1 MGRPTAIPGPLGKR
15 SRWHWRLWLL
25 PLLTLAASLL
35 PRIVDFSVAGALL
48 ILLAPL
54 LLFRALIAKLRA
66 GRVFAVTLRAGRF
79 QTPFRQLAFADD
91 APGRNLAVLLNVFWG
106 EMAFAGP
113 RPLSL
118 EEAAAVPADQSIRF
132 SLRPG
137 VFSPYA
143 LRSKIGIAYE
153 GEADLDREFYYT
165 ETAAGNLGLVLRTGV
180 GGLLAGDAARPV
192 PDHLD
197 FFGVAIANT
206 TMGEA
211 IDWIVRRVRED
222 RPATVAFV
230 NPDCLNI
237 AYGNPEYRAVLGR
250 VERVLPDG
258 IGIRFG
264 CRILGISLH
273 ANVNGTDMF
282 PRLCERCADE
292 DLSLFLLGAQPGV
305 AEQAAENMRRRYP
318 GLKIAGTRDGYF
330 APEAEA
336 DVIEAINRSGADIL
350 LAAFGVP
357 KQELWLWKHRSR
369 LKPRVAMGVG
379 GLFDFYSGR
388 IPRAPLWLRE
398 IGLEWSWRLLQEPGR
413 MWRRY
418 IIGNPLF
425 LYRVWRQKIG
435 KLAI

>member
-1 MGRPTAIPGPLGKR
+1 MARHTAIPGPLGKR
-15 SRWHWRLWLL
+15 PLWHWRLWLL
-25 PLLTLAASLL
+25 PLLTLVTSLL
-35 PRIVDFSVAGALL
+35 PRIVDCIVAGALL

-54 LLFRALIAKLRA
+54 LLLRALVAKLRA
-66 GRVFAVTLRAGRF
+66 GRVFAATERVGRF
-79 QTPFRQLAFADD
+79 QVPFRQLAFADD
-91 APGRNLAVLLNVFWG
+91 APARDLAVLLNVLWG
-106 EMAFAGP
+106 DMAFAGP
-113 RPLSL
+113 RPLSP
-118 EEAAAVPADQSIRF
+118 EEAAAVPASQSIRF
-132 SLRPG
+132 RLRPG
-137 VFSPYA
+137 IFSPYT
-143 LRSKIGIAYE
+143 LRSRIGIAYE
-153 GEADLDREFYYT
+153 GEGELDREFYYT
-165 ETAAGNLGLVLRTGV
+165 ETAAGNLGLMLRTGV
-180 GGLLAGDAARPV
+180 GGLVAGDAIRPA
-192 PDHLD
+192 PDQLE

-206 TMGEA
+206 TMSEA

-222 RPATVAFV
+222 RPATIAFV

-237 AYGNPEYRAVLGR
+237 AYGNPEYREVLGK

-264 CRILGISLH
+264 CRILGTSLR

-282 PRLCERCADE
+282 PRLCERCAHE
-292 DLSLFLLGAQPGV
+292 NLSLFLLGARPGV
-305 AEQAAENMRRRYP
+305 ARQAAENMLQRYP
-318 GLKIAGTRDGYF
+318 NLKIVGSCDGYF
-330 APEAEA
+330 APDAENEI
-336 DVIEAINRSGADIL
+336 IETINRSGADIL
-350 LAAFGVP
+350 LVAFGVP

-435 KLAI
+435 KLTL